1 MSSSS
6 QKIVDSQPDL
16 FGIEAD
22 SVSVKWLENLLR
34 GSGCWMTAKDIIL
47 TTRGKAHERTLRELA
62 SKSSQVISGQKGYKH
77 IEHATAE
84 EIDRA
89 ANWLVSQGK
98 QMIKRGISI
107 RRSGHRRIG

>member
-1 MSSSS
+1 MSKPKAPESH
-6 QKIVDSQPDL
+6 PDL
-16 FGIEAD
+16 FGVEVD
-22 SVSVKWLENLLR
+22 SVAVKWLENLLR
-34 GSGCWMTAKDIIL
+34 GHGGWMTARDIIL

-77 IEHATAE
+77 ISHASAE

-98 QMIKRGISI
+98 QMIKRGLTI